1 MKPTALIFASSL
13 LALVPVVSTAAAQ
26 PVFTAS
32 DADMRVVA
40 DLRESHRRIMRST
53 ITLPNVG
60 AGSLALWYPLF
71 VPGNHAPSGPIQNI
85 AEFRVSDAQGRSIE
99 WNRDPAEPARMIIEV
114 PRESAGD
121 LTIETAYLASQP
133 WHMSRSSD
141 SYGFD
146 NFGAVN
152 WNTLLWYP
160 DGADLRDVE
169 VDVEVLLP
177 EGHRH
182 AWSLGGTE
190 VRGVPFMELIDSPII
205 FGRHLNSYEL
215 PAPEEGYPAHFIHLV
230 SEEPQNAELPD
241 WMIGPL
247 GELTRQSRFVFGDF
261 PRDEYHYLTMVD
273 SSLSFG
279 LEHGESTFISAR
291 TTAFSEAD
299 EPDEHDAGMGHLGVI
314 PHEYIH
320 VWCGKLAAPEG
331 LVRANLHDP
340 VDSTL
345 LWVYEGLTSYYDDVL
360 SARSGMTTPE
370 QYRQRVLGA
379 IERYENQPGRAWRP
393 VVDTARDVVSVRR
406 SSPAGNELRRGA
418 DYYGEA
424 ALFWMEADA
433 IIRRGTSGRRSLDD
447 FCKAFFDVRVQPVG
461 DQATYDRDDVVRSLR
476 RVYAGQDWDALIR
489 ARIERPVEDLS
500 MQYLIDLLGQERAFS
515 AEPTELQRRSER
527 SSSGVN
533 LRYAAGFA
541 VSAEGVVSRVVEGSE
556 AEAAGLQQGDRVMAV
571 GERVFSRAS
580 LLEAVALTE
589 AAPGRLDL
597 LVSKGDRIER
607 ISVPCD
613 GTRRFVR
620 LAPKQGEPDLID
632 AISRSRER

>member
-1 MKPTALIFASSL
+1 MPATTILAATL
-13 LALVPVVSTAAAQ
+13 LASAELSQ

-32 DADMRVVA
+32 DADMRIVA
-40 DLRESHRRIMRST
+40 DLRESHRKIMRST
-53 ITLPNVG
+53 ITLPDVRSG
-60 AGSLALWYPLF
+60 ELVLWYPLF
-71 VPGNHAPSGPIQNI
+71 VPGNHAPAGPIQNI
-85 AEFRVSDAQGRSIE
+85 AEFRVLDAQGREIE
-99 WNRDPAEPARMIIEV
+99 WNRDPAEAARIVIEV

-141 SYGFD
+141 SYGFG

-152 WNTLLWYP
+152 WNTLVWYP
-160 DGADLRDVE
+160 EGEELRDFE

-182 AWSLGGTE
+182 AWSLGETE
-190 VRGVPFMELIDSPII
+190 VQGVPFMELIDSPII

-215 PAPEEGYPAHFIHLV
+215 PAPEDGYPPHYIHLV
-230 SEEPQNAELPD
+230 SEEQQNAELPD

-247 GELTRQSRFVFGDF
+247 AELTRQGRLVFGDF
-261 PRDEYHYLTMVD
+261 PREEYHYLTMVD

-279 LEHGESTFISAR
+279 LEHAESTFISAR

-331 LVRANLHDP
+331 LVRENYHDP

-370 QYRQRVLGA
+370 QYRERVLSA

-433 IIRRGTSGRRSLDD
+433 IIRRGTNGRRSLDD

-461 DQATYDRDDVVRSLR
+461 DQATYERDDVVRALR
-476 RVYAGQDWDALIR
+476 RVHAGQDWDALIR

-500 MQYLIDLLGQERAFS
+500 MQYLIDLLGQERVFS

-527 SSSGVN
+527 SASGVN

-541 VSAEGVVSRVVEGSE
+541 VNGDGVVTRVVEGSG
-556 AEAAGLQQGDRVMAV
+556 AEAAGLTSGDRVMAV
-571 GERVFSRAS
+571 GERVFSRSA
-580 LLEAVALTE
+580 LIDAVAAT
-589 AAPGRLDL
+589 AGSPGEIEL
-597 LVSKGDRIER
+597 LVSQGER
-607 ISVPCD
+607 VATMRVPCD
-613 GTRRFVR
+613 GSRRFVR
-620 LAPKQGEPDLID
+620 LAPKAGEPNLID
-632 AISRSRER
+632 AISKPRDR

>member
-1 MKPTALIFASSL
+1 MPAATL
-13 LALVPVVSTAAAQ
+13 LAATLLSSTGLSQ

-32 DADMRVVA
+32 DADMRLVA
-40 DLRESHRRIMRST
+40 DLRESHRKIMRST
-53 ITLPNVG
+53 ITLPDVDSG
-60 AGSLALWYPLF
+60 ELVLWYPLF
-71 VPGNHAPSGPIQNI
+71 IPGNHAPSGPIQNI
-85 AEFRVSDAQGRSIE
+85 AEFRVRDAQGRAIE
-99 WNRDPAEPARMIIEV
+99 WNRDPSEAARIVIDV
-114 PRESAGD
+114 SRESAGD

-141 SYGFD
+141 SYGFS

-152 WNTLLWYP
+152 WNTLVWYP
-160 DGADLRDVE
+160 DDTDLRDFT

-190 VRGVPFMELIDSPII
+190 VDGVQFMELVDSPII

-241 WMIGPL
+241 WMVGPL
-247 GELTRQSRFVFGDF
+247 AELTRQGRFVFGDF
-261 PRDEYHYLTMVD
+261 PRDEFHYLTMVD

-279 LEHGESTFISAR
+279 IEHGESTFISAR

-299 EPDEHDAGMGHLGVI
+299 EPDEYDAGMNHLGVI

-320 VWCGKLAAPEG
+320 AWCGKLFAPEG
-331 LVRANLHDP
+331 LVRENYHDP
-340 VDSTL
+340 VDSSL

-370 QYRQRVLGA
+370 QYRQRVLSA

-393 VVDTARDVVSVRR
+393 VIDTARDVVSVRR

-433 IIRRGTSGRRSLDD
+433 IIRRGSNGRRSLDD

-461 DQATYDRDDVVRSLR
+461 DQETYDRDDVVRALR
-476 RVYAGQDWDALIR
+476 RVHAGQDWDELIR
-489 ARIERPVEDLS
+489 ARIEKPVEDLS

-515 AEPTELQRRSER
+515 AQPTELQER
-527 SSSGVN
+527 SDRSASGVN

-541 VSAEGVVSRVVEGSE
+541 VNGDGVVTRVVEGSLAEE
-556 AEAAGLQQGDRVMAV
+556 AGLAAGDRIMAV
-571 GERVFSRAS
+571 GERVFSRSA
-580 LLEAVALTE
+580 LLDAVRATE
-589 AAPGRLDL
+589 DAPGDLELMVSQAERVERL
-597 LVSKGDRIER
+597 VVRS
-607 ISVPCD
+607 D
-613 GTRRFVR
+613 GGRRFVS
-620 LAPKQGEPDLID
+620 LAPKEGEQDLIS
-632 AISRSRER
+632 AISKPLER

>member
-1 MKPTALIFASSL
+1 MNHLAEILTLVALSSN
-13 LALVPVVSTAAAQ
+13 AFAQ
-26 PVFTAS
+26 PVFTDS

-40 DLRESHRRIMRST
+40 DLRDSHRQIMHST
-53 ITLPNVG
+53 ITLRDIDSG
-60 AGSLALWYPLF
+60 ELALWYPLF
-71 VPGNHAPSGPIQNI
+71 VPGNHAPSGPIQNLAELRILGAGDEVI
-85 AEFRVSDAQGRSIE
+85 AWERDAT
-99 WNRDPAEPARMIIEV
+99 EPARVVAQV
-114 PRESAGD
+114 PASLAGD
-121 LTIETAYLASQP
+121 ITVRMSYLASQP

-160 DGADLRDVE
+160 EGEDLRDVT

-177 EGHRH
+177 EGHTH
-182 AWSLGGTE
+182 AWSLGDAS
-190 VRGVPFMELIDSPII
+190 VSAVPFMKLVDSPLI
-205 FGRHLNSYEL
+205 FGRHLNTYEL
-215 PAPEEGYPAHFIHLV
+215 PAPEEGYPPHFIHLV
-230 SEEPQNAELPD
+230 SAEASDAELPE

-247 GELTRQSRFVFGDF
+247 AELTRQGRFIFGDF

-273 SSLSFG
+273 SSLRFG

-291 TTAFSEAD
+291 TNAFSDAD
-299 EPDEHDAGMGHLGVI
+299 RPDEYEGGMDHLGVI

-320 VWCGKLAAPEG
+320 AWCGKLAAPEG
-331 LVRANLHDP
+331 LVRENYHDP
-340 VDSTL
+340 VDSSL

-360 SARSGMTTPE
+360 SARSGMITPDE
-370 QYRQRVLGA
+370 YREKVLGA

-406 SSPAGNELRRGA
+406 SSPGGNALRRGA

-433 IIRRGTSGRRSLDD
+433 IIRRGSNGRRSLDD

-461 DQATYDRDDVVRSLR
+461 DQATYDRDDVVTALR
-476 RVYAGQDWDALIR
+476 RVHAGQDWDELIR

-527 SSSGVN
+527 SASGVN
-533 LRYAAGFA
+533 LRFAAGFA
-541 VSAEGVVSRVVEGSE
+541 VDGDGRVTRVVEDSGASE
-556 AEAAGLQQGDRVMAV
+556 AGLEDSDRVLAI
-571 GERVFSRAS
+571 GEQVFSRSA
-580 LLEAVALTE
+580 LLDAVDRAVD
-589 AAPGRLDL
+589 APGVLDL
-597 LVSKGDRIER
+597 LVSRGDRVLRIE
-607 ISVPCD
+607 VPCD
-613 GTRRFVR
+613 GSRRFVS
-620 LAPKQGEPDLID
+620 LAPKAGEPDLVE
-632 AISRSRER
+632 AISTPRER